1 MMKIPLA
8 KDHVLLV
15 RHKSGQRTKANSHNP
30 HLLEVV
36 VVDVEALALI
46 NNR

>member
-15 RHKSGQRTKANSHNP
+15 RHRSGQRTKVNSHNP
-30 HLLEVV
+30 HLLEVIV
-36 VVDVEALALI
+36 ADVEALAVI
-46 NNR
+46 NKW